1 MGPHWR
7 RPFFFPLRCKL
18 LYWKN
23 RDTNSLTLTDYPTMR
38 WVKMKIRVSAV
49 FCFVFSGIL
58 KIAFSARLT
67 TMGENW
73 KALRTVF
80 FLSKTSDLLGGTVK
94 NTGRLPRMLPVI
106 FRELSWTIFRF
117 SRVLVWFRRSQSVFC
132 GGSKIR
138 LSELG
143 PEIRDLWS
151 FLVRNH
157 NVLITGN
164 MDEQPNYDP
173 GETENCSRK
182 LSKNQGEHPEESTG
196 VFDRPAE

>member
-1 MGPHWR
+1 
-7 RPFFFPLRCKL
+7 
-18 LYWKN
+18 
-23 RDTNSLTLTDYPTMR
+23 
-38 WVKMKIRVSAV
+38 MKIRVSAV

-117 SRVLVWFRRSQSVFC
+117 TRVVVWLFVHIASYEDMMISHQEA
-132 GGSKIR
+132 SKIPYLWPQFWQSYFWPSGENR
-138 LSELG
+138 LATPKIKLRLWKNGKLFNKALGKLRGASWRESSHGRGAAFLSELLTWG
-143 PEIRDLWS
+143 AQYLIRNITPKN
-151 FLVRNH
+151 FVR
-157 NVLITGN
+157 T
-164 MDEQPNYDP
+164 
-173 GETENCSRK
+173 T
-182 LSKNQGEHPEESTG
+182 
-196 VFDRPAE
+196 RPTILCANL